1 MKKICFVFFPFL
13 AFSAELHQVVQS
25 AYRQAWELENAQYL
39 KQNSEANYST
49 KRYSFL
55 PTLSFSTTH
64 GFQGARPATDS
75 DKKSEYSIDAKANL
89 LSLNQLDDLA
99 ISRAGKELQD
109 KRYEEQ
115 KNQFC
120 FESLNVY
127 LNYLLEK
134 KRSHNLDNIENLL
147 EDQFEVTSGEYKQG
161 IKPRKD
167 YLRLRAELKGVQLDQ
182 TQQLI
187 VLKNAEDLLRNRIKD
202 DFSRFSYEP
211 SSLTIPDLYKNDEEV
226 KVSLKEET
234 FNKELDLLSTQR
246 KKINHTVW
254 PQLNLGAQYKV
265 SDSNYWK
272 GSSFDPQSNQYWS
285 VTLGLTYVLWDWGTE
300 RRSRESDIRSNRVR
314 ENEVYQEIRTARMNY
329 DLSREKIRVARK
341 VYAQRAQVLSDE
353 RESYNIISRD
363 YREGKITF
371 LDYVSSLRSYTS
383 AELSVFQALIDLN
396 KAYYESLLQKG
407 QLVSYFQL

>member
-1 MKKICFVFFPFL
+1 MKKFFFVFFPFL

-25 AYRQAWELENAQYL
+25 AYRKAWELENAQYL
-39 KQNSEANYST
+39 KQNAEDDYST
-49 KRYSFL
+49 KKYSFF
-55 PTLSFSTTH
+55 PAFKLSSSH
-64 GFQGARPATDS
+64 GFQGARPSIDY
-75 DKKSEYSIDAKANL
+75 DKKSEYAIEAKANL
-89 LSLNQLDDLA
+89 LSLAQLDDLS
-99 ISRAGKELQD
+99 ISRAGKELQE
-109 KRYEEQ
+109 KRYDEQ

-120 FESLNVY
+120 YEALNVY

-187 VLKNAEDLLRNRIKD
+187 FLKNAEDLLKNKIKE
-202 DFSRFSYEP
+202 DFSQFTFEP
-211 SSLTIPDLYKNDEEV
+211 SSLTIPELFKSEEEV
-226 KVSLKEET
+226 KLSLKEET
-234 FNKELDLLSTQR
+234 FNKELEFLSNQR
-246 KKINHTVW
+246 KKLNHTIW
-254 PQLNLGAQYKV
+254 PQLSLGAQYKV

-272 GSSFDPQSNQYWS
+272 GSSFDPQSNQYWA
-285 VTLGLTYVLWDWGTE
+285 VTLGLTYTLWDWGTE
-300 RRSRESDIRSNRVR
+300 RRSRESDIRTTRVR

-383 AELSVFQALIDLN
+383 AELSVFQALVDLN

>member
-1 MKKICFVFFPFL
+1 MKKILFVFCPIL

-25 AYRQAWELENAQYL
+25 AYRHAWELENAQYL
-39 KQNSEANYST
+39 KLNADADYSS
-49 KRYSFL
+49 KKYAFL
-55 PTLSFSTTH
+55 PSLNLFANH
-64 GFQGARPATDS
+64 GFQGGTPSVGS
-75 DKKSEYSIDAKANL
+75 DKTSDYTLEAKANL
-89 LSLNQLDDLA
+89 LSLTQLDDLSV
-99 ISRAGKELQD
+99 SRAAKELQE
-109 KRYEEQ
+109 KRFDEQ

-120 FESLNVY
+120 FEALNVY

-134 KRSHNLDNIENLL
+134 KRNHNLNNIENLL

-187 VLKNAEDLLRNRIKD
+187 VLKNAEDLLRNKIKD

-211 SSLTIPDLYKNDEEV
+211 SVLTIPELYKNEEDV
-226 KVSLKEET
+226 KLSMKEET
-234 FNKELDLLSTQR
+234 LNKELDLLTTKR
-246 KKINHTVW
+246 KKLNHTVW
-254 PQLNLGAQYKV
+254 PQLSLGAQYKV
-265 SDSNYWK
+265 SDSDFWK
-272 GSSFDPQSNQYWS
+272 GSAYDPRSNQYWAI
-285 VTLGLTYVLWDWGTE
+285 TLGLTYTLWDWGTE
-300 RRSRESDIRSNRVR
+300 RRSRESNVRITRIR
-314 ENEVYQEIRTARMNY
+314 ENEVYQEIRTAQMNY
-329 DLSREKIRVARK
+329 DLSNEKIRVARK

-383 AELSVFQALIDLN
+383 AELSVFQALVDLN